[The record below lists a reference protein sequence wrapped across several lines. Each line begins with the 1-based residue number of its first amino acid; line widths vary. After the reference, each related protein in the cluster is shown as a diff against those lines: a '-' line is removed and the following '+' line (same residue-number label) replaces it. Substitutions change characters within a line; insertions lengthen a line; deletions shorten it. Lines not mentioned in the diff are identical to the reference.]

1 MEPERWEQLARLHRA
16 ALEHEESRRAAF
28 LQGACAGD
36 EELRREVESLLAY
49 EKEGDGFLE
58 SPALEAAAKVLARGE
73 DQPMLG
79 KTLSR
84 YRIVEKLGTGGM
96 GVVYKAQ
103 DTKLPRFVA
112 LKFLPE
118 AVAQQPQALERFK
131 REAHAASALNH
142 PNICAIYDTE
152 TFEDRPFIVMEFLAG
167 RTLKQRVAGKPLPM
181 AELIE
186 LSIQIADALDA
197 AHAKGIVHRDI
208 KPANILVTDRGQAKI
223 LDFGLAK
230 LSGELRRPAE
240 GAARSSLP
248 TASME
253 IDLTAPGVA
262 MGTAAYMSPEQA
274 RGEELDARTD
284 LFSFGA
290 VLYEMATG
298 QMAFSGTTTAAILD
312 AVLNRAPVPPTQL
325 NSQLPPRLE
334 DIIHKALEKDRDVR
348 YQHASEMRADLKRL
362 KRDTESS
369 RAAAAPPAP
378 RIQSRPSPSRS
389 FRRLALAGFGVAVM
403 TALFWLTRPLPRPH
417 AMRTVQITSD
427 GQPKWRLVTD
437 GSRVY
442 YIAGNANLKFFQV
455 SAEGGEPVPMPQLA
469 GMYPLDISPD
479 RSQLMLKSVGG
490 RRPSPIWVA
499 STLGSAPRRLGGVE
513 ALDAR
518 WSPKGD
524 QIVYST
530 GTEIRI
536 ARSDGAESRKL
547 AAFEGSAVYPCWS
560 PDGRYIRFTVA
571 AKNSMALWE
580 VSADGSHLHA
590 LFPQWEERQQAY
602 GDWTR
607 HGKYFVIA
615 AGEPGADIWAVNERR
630 RFFDRDSHDPV
641 RLTTGP
647 LGVSYPTPSPDG
659 KRIFFFGFLD
669 RGELVRYDRKMDQ
682 WMPYLSGMAATE
694 LDYSPDGKWLV
705 YVSYPEGSLWR
716 SAVDGSQRLQ
726 LTAPP
731 LHAVNPR
738 WSPDG
743 AQIAFAGALPHKPS
757 RVYVVPATGGAVE
770 QLTNGESGPGG
781 DFDPS
786 WSPDGGSLVFGDD
799 ISYSDQPDM
808 VVLRIVNVKTHR
820 IATLPGSQGLWSP
833 RWSPN
838 GRYIAAL
845 TVAKSK
851 VVLYGMEAHGQTEL
865 AGLRANWPA
874 WSRDSQSV
882 YFTDVSEAGAETEW
896 YRVRIRDRKLEPI
909 ASLKSLTEAPS
920 GPGYD
925 WIGMTPDGSLISTRD
940 AGTTEIYALEW
951 EAP

>member
-16 ALEHEESRRAAF
+16 ALEREASQRAAF
-28 LQGACAGD
+28 LQEACAGD

-49 EKEGDGFLE
+49 EKQGDGFME
-58 SPALEAAAKVLARGE
+58 SPALEAAAKLLARGK
-73 DQPMLG
+73 DQQMLG
-79 KTLSR
+79 RTISR
-84 YRIVEKLGTGGM
+84 YRIVEKLGAGGM

-103 DTKLPRFVA
+103 DTKLPRLVA

-118 AVAQQPQALERFK
+118 AVAEQPQALERFK

-142 PNICAIYDTE
+142 PNICVIYDTE
-152 TFEDRPFIVMEFLAG
+152 TFEDQPFIVMEFLEG
-167 RTLKQRVAGKPLPM
+167 RTLKQRVAGMPLPM
-181 AELIE
+181 ADLIE

-230 LSGELRRPAE
+230 LSGELQMPAQ
-240 GAARSSLP
+240 GAGRSNLP
-248 TASME
+248 MAGME
-253 IDLTAPGVA
+253 EHLTVPGVA

-298 QMAFSGTTTAAILD
+298 QMAFSGATTATIFDAI
-312 AVLNRAPVPPTQL
+312 LNRAPIPPTQL
-325 NSQLPPRLE
+325 NSQLAPKLE

-348 YQHASEMRADLKRL
+348 YQHASEMRADLRRL

-369 RAAAAPPAP
+369 RAASAPPAP
-378 RIQSRPSPSRS
+378 RAPLQPSRNRS
-389 FRRLALAGFGVAVM
+389 FWPLALAGLVVAIV
-403 TALFWLTRPLPRPH
+403 AGLFFLTRPLPPPH
-417 AMRTVQITSD
+417 ATRTVQITSD
-427 GQPKWRLVTD
+427 GQGKWRFVTD

-442 YIAGNANLKFFQV
+442 YILGNAELKFFQV
-455 SAEGGEPVPMPQLA
+455 PAEGGEPVLMPQLA

-479 RSQLMLKSVGG
+479 HSQLLLKSVGG

-499 STLGSAPRRLGGVE
+499 SALGSAPRRLGDVA

-547 AAFEGSAVYPCWS
+547 AAVEGAPIYPCWS
-560 PDGRYIRFTVA
+560 PDGRCIRFTVA
-571 AKNSMALWE
+571 AKNSTALWE

-590 LFPQWEERQQAY
+590 LFPEWAERQQAY

-607 HGKYFVIA
+607 DGKYFVVA
-615 AGEPGADIWAVNERR
+615 AGEPRADIWAARESRGL
-630 RFFDRDSHDPV
+630 FDRGSHDPV

-647 LGVSYPTPSPDG
+647 LHASYPTPSPG
-659 KRIFFFGFLD
+659 GRRIFFFGFLD
-669 RGELVRYDRKMDQ
+669 RGELVRYDRKTDQ
-682 WMPYLSGMAATE
+682 WMPYLSGLAATQ
-694 LDYSPDGKWLV
+694 LDYSRDGKWLT

-716 SAVDGSQRLQ
+716 SASDGSQRLQ
-726 LTAPP
+726 LTLSP
-731 LHAVNPR
+731 LYAADPR

-743 AQIAFAGALPHKPS
+743 TQIAFAGALPRKPS
-757 RVYVVPATGGAVE
+757 RVYVVPAAGGAAE
-770 QLTNGESGPGG
+770 PLTNGDGISAWS
-781 DFDPS
+781 DPS
-786 WSPDGGSLVFGDD
+786 WSPDGESLVFADD
-799 ISYSDQPDM
+799 ISYTDQPDR

-820 IATLPGSQGLWSP
+820 VSTLPGSQGLWSP
-833 RWSPN
+833 HWSPN

-845 TVAKSK
+845 AVAKHK
-851 VVLYGMEAHGQTEL
+851 VMFYGVETHGQTEL
-865 AGLRANWPA
+865 AGLSGSWPT
-874 WSRDSQSV
+874 WSPDSQWV
-882 YFTDVSEAGAETEW
+882 YFADESDAGAETEW
-896 YRVRIRDRKLEPI
+896 YRVRIKDRKLDPI
-909 ASLKSLTEAPS
+909 ASLKGLIPAVS
-920 GPGYD
+920 GPRPG
-925 WIGMTPDGSLISTRD
+925 WIGLTPDGSLTSTRD
-940 AGTTEIYALEW
+940 AGTTEIYALDW